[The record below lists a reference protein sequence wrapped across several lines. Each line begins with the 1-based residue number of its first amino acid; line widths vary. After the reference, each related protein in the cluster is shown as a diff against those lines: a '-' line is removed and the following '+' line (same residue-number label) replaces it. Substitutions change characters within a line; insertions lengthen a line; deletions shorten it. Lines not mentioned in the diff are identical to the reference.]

1 MNPSYILSA
10 MAGVLCLVVALA
22 VTTTI
27 KHMTSQST
35 GTALVQQSKAPRGG

>member
-27 KHMTSQST
+27 KHITNQST
-35 GTALVQQSKAPRGG
+35 GTALVQQKAARGG